1 MLRHRPSLQS
11 CAPDRPRPVQ
21 AAGLRA
27 ADLRHPWRHR
37 RRSRQSVLHEAHGR
51 PAVRQGL
58 SVVGAG
64 RRPPSDEFLHRRR
77 HDGRQC
83 ARRPGGLAL
92 YRARKTCL
100 KQCRAGDQDPPHRR
114 GPRPRDRDARG
125 SPADIGLEGCR
136 PGEVLTTA
144 NARRSL
150 PMNTIDLKGRTAIV
164 TGGARGIGFAA
175 AQKMLASGAA
185 VALWDIDATALG
197 KAAASLAKSGRVYTA
212 ILDLTAEAE
221 IGKAVE
227 ALIRDAGKIDIL
239 VNNAGI
245 TGGNAPLWELK
256 PDIWRRVI
264 EVNLVAPYLV
274 CRAVVPHM
282 TAAGYG
288 RIVNIASIAGKEG
301 NPNASHYSAS
311 KAGLIG
317 LTKSLAKELA
327 TTGVLV
333 NAITPAAAKTEMFG
347 QMTKKHI
354 DYMLSKIPMNRF
366 VTVEELA
373 AMIAWLASED
383 CSFST
388 GAVFDISGGR
398 AVY

>member
-1 MLRHRPSLQS
+1 
-11 CAPDRPRPVQ
+11 V
-21 AAGLRA
+21 
-27 ADLRHPWRHR
+27 
-37 RRSRQSVLHEAHGR
+37 
-51 PAVRQGL
+51 
-58 SVVGAG
+58 
-64 RRPPSDEFLHRRR
+64 
-77 HDGRQC
+77 
-83 ARRPGGLAL
+83 
-92 YRARKTCL
+92 
-100 KQCRAGDQDPPHRR
+100 
-114 GPRPRDRDARG
+114 
-125 SPADIGLEGCR
+125 
-136 PGEVLTTA
+136 
-144 NARRSL
+144 
-150 PMNTIDLKGRTAIV
+150 
-164 TGGARGIGFAA
+164 
-175 AQKMLASGAA
+175 
-185 VALWDIDATALG
+185 ALG

-282 TAAGYG
+282 AAAGYG
-288 RIVNIASIAGKEG
+288 RIVNIASIAGKDG

-347 QMTKKHI
+347 QMTQQHI

-366 VTVEELA
+366 VNVEELA